1 MRGESNPCFL
11 RLCPGRSRKGF
22 FREDSERVSRDGN
35 AWMALAVI
43 SFVIR
48 WPAFGSGISTPFRSR
63 KGSDCSNGS
72 QVGKL
77 TPPKNQGGTL
87 RLKAVHPEQVRR
99 RDEQFPHPAE
109 PASRP
114 SEYHWELVSGKSLPR
129 TWALIASYSSIVLPC
144 PVSLHSPVAH
154 SSLPAVPIKCKA
166 FPSHLVM
173 QFLGCHRS
181 HTPVKYF

>member
-35 AWMALAVI
+35 AWMALDVI

-129 TWALIASYSSIVLPC
+129 TWALIASYSSIV
-144 PVSLHSPVAH
+144 S
-154 SSLPAVPIKCKA
+154 AVHKAPGRTKSVLAPIKSRAKIG
-166 FPSHLVM
+166 M
-173 QFLGCHRS
+173 RS
-181 HTPVKYF
+181 EKIASNIKQGNR